1 MKKLAML
8 VMESNTGEEALQY
21 LQKNDAGDHLN
32 LGVVLGGEVVQ
43 KFLGKESQELIVKA
57 IGEQQG
63 EMLGILYNEF

>member
-1 MKKLAML
+1 ML
-8 VMESNTGEEALQY
+8 VMESNTVEEALRY
-21 LQKNDAGDHLN
+21 LKKNDAGDHLN